1 MSTNPQLVILIGLQ
15 GCGKTTFFNA
25 RLAATHVHVSK
36 DEFRNAKN
44 RNKRQAQLIEAALGQ
59 SRSVAVDN
67 TNPTSADR
75 EPLIELGRSFGA
87 EIVGYYFESRIEECL
102 KRNRLREGKGTVP
115 DVALYSTL
123 RKLERP
129 VYVEGFDRLF
139 YVRMS
144 EPFCFEVEEWIEEQE
159 IK

>member
-1 MSTNPQLVILIGLQ
+1 MCGALDGKHAAGMTKVRTVSTNSQLAIFIGLQ

-75 EPLIELGRSFGA
+75 EPLIELGRSGA
-87 EIVGYYFESRIEECL
+87 
-102 KRNRLREGKGTVP
+102 T
-115 DVALYSTL
+115 
-123 RKLERP
+123 
-129 VYVEGFDRLF
+129 
-139 YVRMS
+139 
-144 EPFCFEVEEWIEEQE
+144 
-159 IK
+159 